1 MLLPFLMLNKDLQSN
16 NGIHIYST
24 LFAVDQY
31 SSKKIDEKE
40 RETEQNNQKK
50 QIYK

>member
-1 MLLPFLMLNKDLQSN
+1 MN
-16 NGIHIYST
+16 NINTWTKLSVEESIRIIIYST
-24 LFAVDQY
+24 LFAVEQY